1 MEVEGVRLE
10 QAAVVALRLQPLAQ
24 RVGRNGFPVDAE
36 FVLHQ
41 RAHAVEPGRIVEP
54 VREHHAP
61 VDDVAVDA
69 VARDPRADQVDRV
82 DGEPVQPAPFV
93 AAERAQQVGVVEAV
107 AAEDEAAVATRCAEA
122 DAFAVEHDDVLHAAL
137 DEAERRAQAGEAAA
151 DDADLRVDRAGQLRV
166 GLAGNGGFVE
176 VLHAIS
182 LTLDGGKQAARVD
195 LA

>member
-1 MEVEGVRLE
+1 MS
-10 QAAVVALRLQPLAQ
+10 QSMP
-24 RVGRNGFPVDAE
+24 
-36 FVLHQ
+36 
-41 RAHAVEPGRIVEP
+41 
-54 VREHHAP
+54 
-61 VDDVAVDA
+61 
-69 VARDPRADQVDRV
+69 ARDPRADQVDRV

-176 VLHAIS
+176 VLH
-182 LTLDGGKQAARVD
+182 RFR
-195 LA
+195 